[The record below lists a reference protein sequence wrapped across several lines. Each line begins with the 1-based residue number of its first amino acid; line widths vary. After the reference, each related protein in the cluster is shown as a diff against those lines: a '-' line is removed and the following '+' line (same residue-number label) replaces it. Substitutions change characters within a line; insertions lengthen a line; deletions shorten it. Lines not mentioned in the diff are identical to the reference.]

1 MKKLLDLLNEVEEA
15 EKSYLKPVKEE
26 KSPMVDEKIG
36 RAHV

>member
-26 KSPMVDEKIG
+26 KSQIG